1 MMGLFTFT
9 ARFLFLLALM
19 TGSTG
24 AHAAREAFFGWY
36 SLTMAGD
43 LEPLSPQLQRVRW
56 IVMNQSRLGNDSSV
70 LRENL
75 LFAQLGYQTT
85 EHISLWLGYTHDWI
99 TPSTGRSF
107 DENRI
112 YQEFRW
118 DSDTMAG
125 AFTARTRLEQ
135 RFRDPGGDLGA
146 RFRQFFQL
154 SWPVPGMQ
162 QLRLVGSEEVFVY
175 MNDSGWGKSGFSEN
189 RLYAGVNV
197 RFSKQISADLGYL
210 NQFVSKGNSSDLVN
224 HTLFANINLHF

>member
-1 MMGLFTFT
+1 MSFRTLA
-9 ARFLFLLALM
+9 ARLLFLLPLM
-19 TGSTG
+19 TAS
-24 AHAAREAFFGWY
+24 ASAYAVKEEFFGWY
-36 SLTMAGD
+36 SLTLAGD

-56 IVMNQSRLGNDSSV
+56 IVMNQSRLGSDSSV

-85 EHISLWLGYTHDWI
+85 EHISLWLGYTHDSI
-99 TPSTGRSF
+99 TPSIGRSF

-118 DSDTMAG
+118 DSDTVAG
-125 AFTARTRLEQ
+125 AFTARTRFEQ
-135 RFRDPGGDLGA
+135 RFRDPGGDLGT

-162 QLRLVGSEEVFVY
+162 RLRLVGSEEVFVY
-175 MNDSGWGKSGFSEN
+175 MNDSSWGRSGFSEN
-189 RLYAGVNV
+189 RVYAGVNV

-210 NQFVSKGNSSDLVN
+210 NQFVSKGSSNDLLN
-224 HTLFANINLHF
+224 HALFANINLHF

>member
-1 MMGLFTFT
+1 MNIRTLA
-9 ARFLFLLALM
+9 ARFLLSLALAAV
-19 TGSTG
+19 SAG
-24 AHAAREAFFGWY
+24 AHAAKEEFFGWY

-43 LEPLSPQLQRVRW
+43 LEPLSPQLQKVRW
-56 IVMNQSRLGNDSSV
+56 MVMNQSRLGSDSST

-107 DENRI
+107 NENRI

-118 DSDTMAG
+118 DNDTPAG
-125 AFTARTRLEQ
+125 LFTARTRIEQ
-135 RFRDPGGDLGA
+135 RFRDPGGNLGA

-154 SWPVPGMQ
+154 SWPVPGMDR
-162 QLRLVGSEEVFVY
+162 LRLVGSEEVFVY
-175 MNDSGWGKSGFSEN
+175 MNNSSWGRSGFSEN

-197 RFSKQISADLGYL
+197 RFNKKISADLGYL
-210 NQFVSKGNSSDLVN
+210 NQFVSKGNRNDIVD
-224 HTLFANINLHF
+224 HALFANINLLF